1 MGLELTD
8 FTEISV
14 LQRLQ
19 DSFSKMAGV
28 AAITTDSQGK
38 PVTEGSGFTDFC
50 MKYTRQSELGCRRC
64 EMCDSMGAKE
74 AMVDGCAATYKC
86 HAGLIDFSAPVIIK
100 NELIGCI
107 IGGQVLIKKPEYE
120 QIRKTAEELGID
132 PDKYWEAVQK
142 VPIMSKERIQ
152 GAADFLYIMAGVLAD
167 IAYSRYTTLNDNR
180 EIERVSDLKSDFLA
194 SMSHEIRTPM
204 NAVIGMTE
212 MALREELPDAARKYI
227 SQIKSSS
234 KILLNIIND
243 ILDFSKIESGKMDI
257 IPDEYEILSM
267 CNDVASIVENRLKDK
282 NVELLLS
289 IEPTIPKVLYGD
301 STRVRQILINL
312 ANNAV
317 KFTQKGMINIT
328 INYTKM
334 NDEDIMMFICVED
347 TGCGIKKSDFHKIF
361 DSFQQVDSKRNRG
374 AEGTGLGLAI
384 CKQLLG
390 LMHGDIQVQSEY
402 GKGSKFYVT
411 LPQKIINPEPAIE
424 IQEKTDIIV
433 IGYFRN
439 RYLARQFFSDAKR
452 LGLMSFALIAPDR
465 LDWRFKAYEEIY
477 NGKDIYFFTEENDMD
492 EELKENLAKYPD
504 VTVVEIVNF
513 FTDRKNEDDKHRV
526 VRKPISVQALAMAL
540 AGEEYII
547 DMDDGADMDIDFI
560 APEAEV
566 LIVDDNSINLTVTE
580 GLLEPLRMKV
590 HCLTSGIEAIDFVT
604 KHPVDI
610 ILMDHMMPELDGIE
624 TTRIIR
630 RFHPQYDDM
639 PIIALTANVVEDMQ
653 KVFLA
658 EGMNDFV
665 AKPIEV
671 RTLIQKVKKWLP
683 TEKIIKNRM
692 VVGNEG
698 MENDKADNVP
708 DNKTDNLSIGD
719 LDIEFA
725 CSLLG
730 GQSLF
735 LKVLKEYYQ
744 NIIPKADKIAK
755 YMRDGDY
762 ENYTIEVHSLK
773 STSKQIG
780 AVGLSE
786 LAAALEKAGNNKDE
800 TFIHEKTT
808 EMLEKYKSYISIL
821 APFCEKKYAQ
831 KHEIVVDKEILRQN
845 FSELSEAV
853 DDLDID
859 RMEEVVQKMKDYKF
873 EGESAQKFKELCDA
887 VRNIDVDECMDII
900 EEWTGMLR

>member
-38 PVTEGSGFTDFC
+38 PVTKGSGFTEFC
-50 MKYTRQSELGCRRC
+50 MKYTRQTELGCKRC

-74 AMVDGCAATYKC
+74 AMVDECAATYKC
-86 HAGLIDFSAPVIIK
+86 HAGLIDFSAPVII
-100 NELIGCI
+100 NDELIGCI

-212 MALREELPDAARKYI
+212 MTLREELPDAARKYI

-267 CNDVASIVENRLKDK
+267 CNDVASIVETRLKDK
-282 NVELLLS
+282 NVELLFS

-334 NDEDIMMFICVED
+334 NDEDIMLFICVED
-347 TGCGIKKSDFHKIF
+347 TGCGIKKTDFHKIF

-411 LPQKIINPEPAIE
+411 LPQKIINTEPAIE
-424 IQEKTDIIV
+424 IQNKDDIIV

-439 RYLARQFFSDAKR
+439 RYLAKQFFSDAKR
-452 LGLMSFALIAPDR
+452 LGLMSYALIAPDR
-465 LDWRFKAYEEIY
+465 LDWRFKAYADIY

-492 EELKENLAKYPD
+492 EELKENLTKYPD
-504 VTVVEIVNF
+504 VTVVEIVDF
-513 FTDRKNEDDKHRV
+513 FTDRKNEDDRHRV
-526 VRKPISVQALAMAL
+526 VRKPISVQALSMAF
-540 AGEEYII
+540 AGEEYV
-547 DMDDGADMDIDFI
+547 DVDESADLDIDFI
-560 APEAEV
+560 APDAEV
-566 LIVDDNSINLTVTE
+566 LIVDDNSINLMVTE
-580 GLLEPLRMKV
+580 GLLKPLKMKV

-604 KHPVDI
+604 NHPVDI
-610 ILMDHMMPELDGIE
+610 IFMDHMMPELDGIE

-683 TEKIIKNRM
+683 PEKIIKNRM
-692 VVGNEG
+692 VIGNDG
-698 MENDKADNVP
+698 TENDRTENVSVEKAG
-708 DNKTDNLSIGD
+708 NLSIGD

-730 GQSLF
+730 GESLF
-735 LKVLKEYYQ
+735 LKVLEEYYQ

-780 AVGLSE
+780 AVKLSE

-800 TFIHEKTT
+800 TFINENTA
-808 EMLEKYKSYISIL
+808 EILEKYKSYVSVL
-821 APFCEKKYAQ
+821 APFCEKKDISKQ
-831 KHEIVVDKEILRQN
+831 EVVVDSEAIRKD

-859 RMEEVVQKMKDYKF
+859 RMEEVVQKMGNYKF
-873 EGESAQKFKELCDA
+873 EGESAQKFKELSEA
-887 VRNIDVDECMDII
+887 VRNIDVDECMNII
-900 EEWTGMLR
+900 EEWTSMLT

>member
-14 LQRLQ
+14 LQKLQ

-38 PVTEGSGFTDFC
+38 PITKGSGFTEFC
-50 MKYTRQSELGCRRC
+50 MKYTRQTELGCKRC

-74 AMVDGCAATYKC
+74 AMGDECAATYTC
-86 HAGLIDFSAPVIIK
+86 HAGLIDFSAPVII
-100 NELIGCI
+100 NDELIGCI

-142 VPIMSKERIQ
+142 VPVMSKERIQ

-243 ILDFSKIESGKMDI
+243 ILDFSKIESRKMDI

-267 CNDVASIVENRLKDK
+267 CNDVASIVETRLKDK
-282 NVELLLS
+282 NVELLFS

-334 NDEDIMMFICVED
+334 NDADIMLFICVED
-347 TGCGIKKSDFHKIF
+347 TGCGIKKTDFNRIF

-374 AEGTGLGLAI
+374 AEGTRLGLAI
-384 CKQLLG
+384 CKQLLA

-411 LPQKIINPEPAIE
+411 LPQKIINSEPAIE
-424 IQEKTDIIV
+424 IQNKDDIIV

-439 RYLARQFFSDAKR
+439 RYLAKQFFSDAKR
-452 LGLMSFALIAPDR
+452 LGLLSYALIAPDR
-465 LDWRFKAYEEIY
+465 LDWIFKAYADIY

-492 EELKENLAKYPD
+492 EELKENLTKYPD
-504 VTVVEIVNF
+504 VTVVEIVDF
-513 FTDRKNEDDKHRV
+513 FTDRKNEEERHRV
-526 VRKPISVQALAMAL
+526 VRKPISVQALSMAFV
-540 AGEEYII
+540 GQEYV
-547 DMDDGADMDIDFI
+547 DVDESADLDIDFI
-560 APEAEV
+560 APDAEV
-566 LIVDDNSINLTVTE
+566 LIVDDNAVNLTVTE
-580 GLLEPLRMKV
+580 GLLEPLKMKV

-610 ILMDHMMPELDGIE
+610 IFMDHMMPELDGIE

-630 RFHPQYDDM
+630 RFHLQYDDT

-671 RTLIQKVKKWLP
+671 RVLIQKVKKWLP
-683 TEKIIKNRM
+683 PEKIIKNRM
-692 VVGNEG
+692 VIGNDG
-698 MENDKADNVP
+698 TENDK
-708 DNKTDNLSIGD
+708 
-719 LDIEFA
+719 
-725 CSLLG
+725 
-730 GQSLF
+730 
-735 LKVLKEYYQ
+735 
-744 NIIPKADKIAK
+744 
-755 YMRDGDY
+755 
-762 ENYTIEVHSLK
+762 
-773 STSKQIG
+773 
-780 AVGLSE
+780 
-786 LAAALEKAGNNKDE
+786 
-800 TFIHEKTT
+800 T
-808 EMLEKYKSYISIL
+808 EIFRTK
-821 APFCEKKYAQ
+821 
-831 KHEIVVDKEILRQN
+831 N
-845 FSELSEAV
+845 FS
-853 DDLDID
+853 
-859 RMEEVVQKMKDYKF
+859 
-873 EGESAQKFKELCDA
+873 
-887 VRNIDVDECMDII
+887 
-900 EEWTGMLR
+900 